1 MKILKEYIT
10 IIIQLNKRLLDN
22 QQKAGIMMFAEYSWF
37 FRMELE
43 T

>member
-1 MKILKEYIT
+1 MILIKNYKAI
-10 IIIQLNKRLLDN
+10 NSLLDN
-22 QQKAGIMMFAEYSWF
+22 QHKAGIMMFADNSWF